1 MDRTMPPFNM
11 EPDPAFEIGV
21 EDFRIPVLELPREF
35 IPAPVRDRKIRIYA
49 LAGYHTPTGNIKY
62 IPASYMLKRAT
73 ETGLCQKGQTVVEAT
88 SGNFGDSLA
97 FCAKRYGLTAAAIV
111 SDNLPEGKL
120 LALRRQGSQILK
132 EGELARSFNL
142 AHRVPTIELAGLY
155 AERIGGVHLNQ
166 YGNPWNPESY
176 ATLIAPELWRRTGG
190 RASILVSAIGTTGT
204 MMGLGGYFKKQNPR
218 LRVIATMPYLDQN
231 IDGTRD
237 SRRLKEVGF
246 LWQEL
251 ADHKRRLDA
260 RVAQAVSIELHRA
273 GIHAGPSS
281 GAALATLS
289 HYLLELAETD
299 GLDDLCDQEGSI
311 VAITT
316 FADTL
321 FPYDYT

>member
-11 EPDPAFEIGV
+11 EPDPAFEIGI
-21 EDFRIPVLELPREF
+21 EDFCIPVLELPPEF

-62 IPASYMLKRAT
+62 IPASHMLKRAT
-73 ETGLCQKGQTVVEAT
+73 ETGLCQRGQTVVEAT

-97 FCAKRYGLTAAAIV
+97 FCAKRYGLTVAAIV
-111 SDNLPEGKL
+111 SDKLPEGKL
-120 LALRRQGSQILK
+120 LALRRQGTQILK
-132 EGELARSFNL
+132 EGELARSLNL
-142 AHRVPTIELAGLY
+142 THAVPTIELARLY
-155 AERIGGVHLNQ
+155 AKKIGGVHLNQ

-176 ATLIAPELWRRTGG
+176 ATLIAPELWRQTGG
-190 RASILVSAIGTTGT
+190 QASILVSAIGTTGT

-246 LWQEL
+246 LWQDL

-281 GAALATLS
+281 GAALATLG

-299 GLDDLCDQEGSI
+299 GLDDLCDQDGSI

>member
-97 FCAKRYGLTAAAIV
+97 FCAKRYGVTAAAIV
-111 SDNLPEGKL
+111 SDKLPEGKL
-120 LALRRQGSQILK
+120 LALRRQGTQILK
-132 EGELARSFNL
+132 EGELTRSLNL
-142 AHRVPTIELAGLY
+142 NRPVPAIELAGLY
-155 AERIGGVHLNQ
+155 AKSIGGIHLNQ

-190 RASILVSAIGTTGT
+190 CASIFVSAIGTTGT

-246 LWQEL
+246 HWQEL

-299 GLDDLCDQEGSI
+299 GLDELCDQDGSI

>member
-21 EDFRIPVLELPREF
+21 EDFRIPVLELPPEF

-62 IPASYMLKRAT
+62 IPASHMLKRAT
-73 ETGLCQKGQTVVEAT
+73 ETGLCRRGQTVIEAT

-97 FCAKRYGLTAAAIV
+97 FCAKRYGLTVAAVV
-111 SDNLPEGKL
+111 SDKLPEGKL
-120 LALRRQGSQILK
+120 LALRRQGTQILK
-132 EGELARSFNL
+132 EGELTRSLNL
-142 AHRVPTIELAGLY
+142 NRPVPAIELASLY
-155 AERIGGVHLNQ
+155 AKKIGGVHLNQ
-166 YGNPWNPESY
+166 YANPWNPESY
-176 ATLIAPELWRRTGG
+176 ATLIAPELWRQTGG
-190 RASILVSAIGTTGT
+190 RASIFVSAIGTTGT
-204 MMGLGGYFKKQNPR
+204 MMGLGGYFKRQNPR

-237 SRRLKEVGF
+237 SRRLKEIGF
-246 LWQEL
+246 LWQDL

-299 GLDDLCDQEGSI
+299 GLDDLCDQAGSI

>member
-35 IPAPVRDRKIRIYA
+35 IPTPVRDRKIRIYA

-62 IPASYMLKRAT
+62 IPASYMLKRAI
-73 ETGLCQKGQTVVEAT
+73 ETGLCQRGQTVVEAT

-97 FCAKRYGLTAAAIV
+97 FCAKRHGLTAAAIV
-111 SDNLPEGKL
+111 SDKLPEGKL
-120 LALRRQGSQILK
+120 LALRRQGTQILK
-132 EGELARSFNL
+132 EGELTRSLNL
-142 AHRVPTIELAGLY
+142 NRQVPAIALASLY
-155 AERIGGVHLNQ
+155 AKKIGGIHLNQ

-176 ATLIAPELWRRTGG
+176 ATLIAPELWRQTGG

-246 LWQEL
+246 QWQEL

-299 GLDDLCDQEGSI
+299 GLDDLCDQDGSI

>member
-11 EPDPAFEIGV
+11 EPDPAFEIQV

-35 IPAPVRDRKIRIYA
+35 IPPPVRDRKIRIYA

-62 IPASYMLKRAT
+62 IPASYMLRRAS
-73 ETGLCQKGQTVVEAT
+73 ETGLCQRGQTVVEAT

-97 FCAKRYGLTAAAIV
+97 FCARRYGVRVAAIV
-111 SDNLPEGKL
+111 SDKLPEGKL
-120 LALRRQGSQILK
+120 LALRRQGTQILK
-132 EGELARSFNL
+132 EGEVTKLLNLTQPAPTTELAR
-142 AHRVPTIELAGLY
+142 LY
-155 AERIGGVHLNQ
+155 AERVGGVHLNQ

-176 ATLIAPELWRRTGG
+176 ATLIAPEFWRQTGG
-190 RASILVSAIGTTGT
+190 HASIFVSAVGTTGT
-204 MMGLGGYFKKQNPR
+204 IMGLGGYFKKQNPS
-218 LRVIATMPYLDQN
+218 LKAIATMPYLEQN

-237 SRRLKEVGF
+237 SRRLKEVSF
-246 LWQEL
+246 PWQEL
-251 ADHKRRLDA
+251 ADHKRRIDA

-299 GLDDLCDQEGSI
+299 SLDSLCDREGSI

>member
-62 IPASYMLKRAT
+62 IPASYMLKRAID
-73 ETGLCQKGQTVVEAT
+73 TGLCQRGQTVVEAT

-97 FCAKRYGLTAAAIV
+97 FCAKRYGLTAAAVV

-120 LALRRQGSQILK
+120 LALRRQGTQILK

-142 AHRVPTIELAGLY
+142 AHQVPTIELAGLY

-299 GLDDLCDQEGSI
+299 RLDDLCDQEGSI

>member
-11 EPDPAFEIGV
+11 EPDPAFEIGI
-21 EDFRIPVLELPREF
+21 EDFCIPVLELPPEF

-62 IPASYMLKRAT
+62 IPASHMLKRAT
-73 ETGLCQKGQTVVEAT
+73 ETGLCQRGQTVVEAT

-97 FCAKRYGLTAAAIV
+97 FCAKRYGLTVAAIV
-111 SDNLPEGKL
+111 SDKLPEGKL
-120 LALRRQGSQILK
+120 LALRRQGTQILK
-132 EGELARSFNL
+132 EGELARSLNL
-142 AHRVPTIELAGLY
+142 THAVPTIELARLY
-155 AERIGGVHLNQ
+155 AKKIGGVHLNQ

-176 ATLIAPELWRRTGG
+176 ATLIAPELWRQTGG
-190 RASILVSAIGTTGT
+190 QASILVSAIGTTGT

-246 LWQEL
+246 LWQDL

-281 GAALATLS
+281 GAALATLG

-299 GLDDLCDQEGSI
+299 GLDGLCDQAGSI

>member
-1 MDRTMPPFNM
+1 MPPFNM
-11 EPDPAFEIGV
+11 EPDPAFEIGL
-21 EDFRIPVLELPREF
+21 EDFRIPVLELPPEF
-35 IPAPVRDRKIRIYA
+35 TPTPVRHRKIRLYA

-62 IPASYMLKRAT
+62 IPASYMLKRASD
-73 ETGLCQKGQTVVEAT
+73 TGLCHKGQTVVEAT

-97 FCAKRYGLTAAAIV
+97 FCARRYGITVAAIV
-111 SDNLPEGKL
+111 SDTLPEGKL
-120 LALRRQGSQILK
+120 LALRRQGTQILK
-132 EGELARSFNL
+132 EGEVARLLSLN
-142 AHRVPTIELAGLY
+142 HRVPAIELAGLY
-155 AERIGGVHLNQ
+155 AKKIGGVHLNQ
-166 YGNPWNPESY
+166 YGNPWNPEAY
-176 ATLIAPELWRRTGG
+176 ATLIAPELWRQTGG
-190 RASILVSAIGTTGT
+190 QASIFVSAVGTTGT

-218 LRVIATMPYLDQN
+218 LKVIATMPYLEQN

-237 SRRLKEVGF
+237 SRRLKEISF
-246 LWQEL
+246 PWQGL

-260 RVAQAVSIELHRA
+260 RVAQAVSIELHKA

-299 GLDDLCDQEGSI
+299 GLDSLCDEEGSI